1 MRVEY
6 INPFIE
12 SVAEFFSAMLG
23 SRVERKSITK
33 SDGNVED
40 SHVRALIG
48 MSGAACGTVVL
59 VLSPETGANLVKKF
73 LSMDEAPDDE
83 TLRDGVAEAINIIAG
98 NAKSRLPQQP
108 EQAICLSLPTVIRG
122 TGVSIDYPTNS
133 NWIEIPFASDLGNFS
148 LLVAFLTL
156 SQEGLNR

>member
-12 SVAEFFSAMLG
+12 SVVEFFSAMLG
-23 SRVERKSITK
+23 SKVERKNITK
-33 SDGNVED
+33 SDGKVD
-40 SHVRALIG
+40 DDHVRALIG
-48 MSGAACGTVVL
+48 LSGAVCGTVVL
-59 VLSPETGANLVKKF
+59 ALSPETGANLVKKF
-73 LSMDEAPDDE
+73 LSMDDGPDDE

-98 NAKSRLPQQP
+98 NAKARLPQLP

-122 TGVSIDYPTNS
+122 TGVSIDYPTS
-133 NWIEIPFASDLGNFS
+133 ANWIEIPFSSDLGNFC

-156 SQEGLNR
+156 SPEGINR